1 MTNSNE
7 PTHSSS
13 RARALVKPSAL
24 VLAGLLA
31 AGLTG
36 AYMASEGPAPAAL
49 AETTAQTVMTP
60 YGAAPL
66 SFAELAAKVRPAVVS
81 VHVRNGG
88 GQKMGQNFE
97 FRGMPDLPDDH
108 PLNEFFKRFRKGSP
122 EGPRGGGGGSVRP
135 SLAQGSGFI
144 ISSDGYAV
152 TNHHVI
158 DEASEINVTLDDGTK
173 YKATMVGSDPR
184 TDIALIKIE
193 GKSAFPFVKFA
204 QSPARVGDWVLA
216 VGNPFG
222 LGGTVTA
229 GIISAHNRDIGSSPY
244 DFLQI
249 DAAVNRGNSG
259 GPTFNLQGEVIGV
272 NTAIVSPTGGNVGIA
287 FAIPATLTEE
297 VIAQL
302 KSSGSVAR
310 GWLGVT
316 IQNVSDDIAAS
327 VGLDEPKGAMI
338 TTFSENAPASGSGVA
353 VGDVILKI
361 DGEEIEDSRD
371 LARTI
376 AGKAPDAKVKVT
388 VLRDGT
394 TKDYT
399 VSLGRFPGAKQL
411 AAIQSGKPVGE
422 ELEDLGLSLAPAASY
437 EGAGKEGV
445 VITSIKSNSKA
456 AEKGLKTGDVIVAV
470 AGTPVSKPQDVI
482 TSVRKAKDKGRKA
495 VLLQVRSGEQNR
507 FVAIPL
513 NKA

>member
-1 MTNSNE
+1 MTQTPE
-7 PTHSSS
+7 LKPAKS
-13 RARALVKPSAL
+13 RMTALLKPSAW
-24 VLAGLLA
+24 VLAGLLG
-31 AGLTG
+31 AGLLG
-36 AYMASEGPAPAAL
+36 ANISGLDQTAAKAENAAAP
-49 AETTAQTVMTP
+49 TVMTP

-66 SFAELAAKVRPAVVS
+66 SFADLADKVRPAVVS
-81 VHVRNGG
+81 IHVKNGG
-88 GQKMGQNFE
+88 GQQLGRNFE

-108 PLNEFFKRFRKGSP
+108 PLNEFFKRFKKGMP
-122 EGPRGGGGGSVRP
+122 EGGRGFRP

-144 ISSDGYAV
+144 ISADGYVV

-158 DEASEINVTLDDGTK
+158 DEASEINVTTDDGAK
-173 YKATMVGSDPR
+173 LEATLVGSDPR
-184 TDIALIKIE
+184 TDIALIKI
-193 GKSAFPFVKFA
+193 KDKRDFKFVEFSSK
-204 QSPARVGDWVLA
+204 PARVGDWVLA

-259 GPTFNLQGEVIGV
+259 GPAFNLEGRVIGV

-287 FAIPATLTEE
+287 FAIPAKLTQE

-316 IQNVSDDIAAS
+316 IQDLNDDIAES
-327 VGLDEPKGAMI
+327 VGLDKLKGAMI
-338 TTFSENAPASGSGVA
+338 TTFSENAPAQGTGVA
-353 VGDVILKI
+353 IGDVIVKI
-361 DGEEIEDSRD
+361 DGKDIEDSRD

-376 AGKAPDAKVKVT
+376 AGKSPNAKVKVT
-388 VLRDGT
+388 VLRDGVE
-394 TKDYT
+394 KDYS
-399 VSLGRFPGAKQL
+399 VQLGKFPGAKQL

-422 ELEDLGLSLAPAASY
+422 EMEDLGLSLAPASSY

-445 VITSIKSNSKA
+445 VITDIKSNSKA
-456 AEKGLKTGDVIVAV
+456 AEKGLKAGDVILTV
-470 AGTPVSKPQDVI
+470 AGAPVSKPQDVI
-482 TSVRKAKDKGRKA
+482 TNVRKAKDKGRKA
-495 VLLQVRSGEQNR
+495 VLLRVRSGDQNR
-507 FVAIPL
+507 FVAIPIS
-513 NKA
+513 KA

>member
-7 PTHSSS
+7 PLHSSS
-13 RARALVKPSAL
+13 RTRALIKPSAL
-24 VLAGLLA
+24 ALAGLLA
-31 AGLTG
+31 AGLAG
-36 AYMASEGPAPAAL
+36 AHLAGTSAVPAAL
-49 AETTAQTVMTP
+49 AETAAQTVMTP

-66 SFAELAAKVRPAVVS
+66 SFAELASKVRPAVVS
-81 VHVRNGG
+81 VHVKNGG
-88 GQKMGQNFE
+88 QQLGKNFE

-122 EGPRGGGGGSVRP
+122 NGQRGGGVRP

-144 ISSDGYAV
+144 ISSDGFAV

-158 DEASEINVTLDDGTK
+158 DEASEINITLDDGTK
-173 YKATMVGSDPR
+173 YEATLVGSDPR
-184 TDIALIKIE
+184 TDIALIKIK
-193 GKSAFPFVKFA
+193 GRSAFPFVKFA
-204 QSPARVGDWVLA
+204 HSPARVGDWVLA

-287 FAIPATLTEE
+287 FAIPATLTED

-316 IQNVSDDIAAS
+316 IQNVSEDIAES

-353 VGDVILKI
+353 VGDVILKV

-388 VLRDGT
+388 VLRDGA
-394 TKDYT
+394 TKDYII
-399 VSLGRFPGAKQL
+399 SLGRFPGAKQL

-445 VITSIKSNSKA
+445 VITDIKSNSKA
-456 AEKGLKTGDVIVAV
+456 AEKGLKTGDVIMAV

-482 TSVRKAKDKGRKA
+482 ANVRKAKDKGRKA
-495 VLLQVRSGEQNR
+495 VLLHVRSGEQSR